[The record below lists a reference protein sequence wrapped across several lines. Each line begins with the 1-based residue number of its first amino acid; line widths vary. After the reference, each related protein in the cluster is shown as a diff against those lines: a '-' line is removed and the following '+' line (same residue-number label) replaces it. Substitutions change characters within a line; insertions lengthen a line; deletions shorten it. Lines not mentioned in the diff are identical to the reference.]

1 MSWNL
6 AVDHALEYWQDVLP
20 DISNICLKEPIKP
33 ESLLNKS
40 LNSDDVF
47 PEPRS
52 LDSSEL
58 SDSSS
63 DVTTNI
69 WTTEE
74 DSTLVESVERN
85 KFEWEEIAKSF
96 PNTSVKNVEKRWKK
110 INEHK
115 SKTEF
120 NEDQDKLI
128 LSLYKT
134 YGANWKKISAFFDG
148 VSPNMIKKRYY
159 ETLKPKMGKE
169 EVEVKEDKVM
179 IGKGPNEKLQ
189 NSQGAEELPE
199 TEKRNKL
206 LSLYQKMIDI
216 ENYIKKTKSQ
226 IQELVTKGK

>member
-20 DISNICLKEPIKP
+20 DISNICIKETEKP

-40 LNSDDVF
+40 LNSDDLF

-63 DVTTNI
+63 DQTTNI

-96 PNTSVKNVEKRWKK
+96 PNTSVKNIERRWKK
-110 INEHK
+110 LNEHK
-115 SKTEF
+115 TKTEF
-120 NEDQDKLI
+120 NEEQDKLI

-148 VSPNMIKKRYY
+148 VSPSMIKKRYY
-159 ETLKPKMGKE
+159 EVLRPKIGKE
-169 EVEVKEDKVM
+169 PEVKEDQEATGKSIIEKVQS
-179 IGKGPNEKLQ
+179 P
-189 NSQGAEELPE
+189 QGAEDLPE
-199 TEKRNKL
+199 SEKRTKL

-226 IQELVTKGK
+226 IQDLVTKSK